1 MNLLIIEDDPMVAY
15 IHQKYLEKLIH
26 QPTIFTVATIA
37 EGLQLTKEKQPVLV
51 LLDVHL
57 KDGNGLKEEQWQ
69 SIAESIRDEK
79 IDTEVILITAANEL
93 ENVKRSLHLGVLD
106 YLVKPFSFERFQQSI
121 ENYQKKAAQF
131 TLETKELSQTKVDQ
145 LFHSSQTNARKN
157 EQALQNMSLEKG
169 LTQATLQLLLK
180 KIDEF
185 TDYFTIQELS
195 EASQLSHVSVRKYVL
210 FLEKNNLLESK
221 NSYLKVGRPYQ
232 SYRRI

>member
-26 QPTIFTVATIA
+26 QPTIFTAATIA
-37 EGLQLTKEKQPVLV
+37 EGLQLTKEKQPALV

-57 KDGNGLKEEQWQ
+57 KDGNGLTYL
-69 SIAESIRDEK
+69 ATIRDEK

-157 EQALQNMSLEKG
+157 EQALQNLS
-169 LTQATLQLLLK
+169 LK

>member
-37 EGLQLTKEKQPVLV
+37 EGLQLTKEKQPALV

-57 KDGNGLKEEQWQ
+57 KDGNGLTYL
-69 SIAESIRDEK
+69 ATIRDEK

-121 ENYQKKAAQF
+121 ENYQKKLLNSRWKRRSFRKQKWTNCF
-131 TLETKELSQTKVDQ
+131 ILHRQTHVKM
-145 LFHSSQTNARKN
+145 N
-157 EQALQNMSLEKG
+157 
-169 LTQATLQLLLK
+169 
-180 KIDEF
+180 KIF
-185 TDYFTIQELS
+185 KTY
-195 EASQLSHVSVRKYVL
+195 
-210 FLEKNNLLESK
+210 
-221 NSYLKVGRPYQ
+221 P
-232 SYRRI
+232 

>member
-57 KDGNGLKEEQWQ
+57 KDGNGLTYL
-69 SIAESIRDEK
+69 ATIRDEK

-106 YLVKPFSFERFQQSI
+106 YLVKPFLLSDFNKVSKTIRKKLLNSRWKRRSFRK
-121 ENYQKKAAQF
+121 QKWTNCF
-131 TLETKELSQTKVDQ
+131 ILHRQTHVKMNK
-145 LFHSSQTNARKN
+145 LFKTC
-157 EQALQNMSLEKG
+157 
-169 LTQATLQLLLK
+169 
-180 KIDEF
+180 
-185 TDYFTIQELS
+185 
-195 EASQLSHVSVRKYVL
+195 
-210 FLEKNNLLESK
+210 
-221 NSYLKVGRPYQ
+221 P
-232 SYRRI
+232 